1 MKRGQATVE
10 MALGLLVFITVVA
23 FGIHFAEVTFL
34 SMKVTEAAGSA
45 FYDTTAGH
53 MHSVMFNYDT
63 GSARRNA
70 ELSATTRYAGWDGR
84 QAAAAG
90 PPGVQDVFT
99 VARNMQVRCPSG
111 GAPIFPALP
120 PATAM
125 YWGNWGGENCSATA
139 DMAAIN
145 FPERFMDQGGGF
157 FTVQN
162 YNPPSLHICAAGR
175 ALGGDCTGGFSS
187 MLDDWGLA
195 NTATENWIC
204 PSLPF
209 GLPCPNLNYWTG
221 VQAVYQLNGGSQGMA
236 AKRLAQSA
244 TLMSVPINV
253 MGELTGYMS
262 FTGSEM
268 LFQQPLIVGEGAI
281 VWETTPFLLTNPAYF
296 VSWIRRS
303 DCYLGLD
310 CN

>member
-45 FYDTTAGH
+45 FYDTTAGQ
-53 MHSVMFNYDT
+53 MHSIMFNYDT
-63 GSARRNA
+63 TSARQNA
-70 ELSATTRYAGWDGR
+70 ERSATARYAGFDGR
-84 QAAAAG
+84 QAASGG
-90 PPGVQDVFT
+90 PPGIQDVFT
-99 VARNMQVRCPSG
+99 VASNMRVRCPSG
-111 GAPIFPALP
+111 GAPIFPPLP

-125 YWGNWGGENCSATA
+125 YWGNWGGENCSSSA
-139 DMAAIN
+139 DMATIH
-145 FPERFMDQGGGF
+145 FPERFLDQGGGF
-157 FTVQN
+157 FTTQN
-162 YNPPSLHICAAGR
+162 YNPPSLHMCAAGR
-175 ALGGDCTGGFSS
+175 ALGGTCSGGFSS

-195 NTATENWIC
+195 NTFTENWIC

-221 VQAVYQLNGGSQGMA
+221 VQAVYQLNGGSWGTA
-236 AKRLAQSA
+236 GAKLAKAA
-244 TLMSVPINV
+244 TLMSVPSNV
-253 MGELTGYMS
+253 MGEFTGYMS

-296 VSWIRRS
+296 VSWVQRS
-303 DCYLGLD
+303 DCYLGLS